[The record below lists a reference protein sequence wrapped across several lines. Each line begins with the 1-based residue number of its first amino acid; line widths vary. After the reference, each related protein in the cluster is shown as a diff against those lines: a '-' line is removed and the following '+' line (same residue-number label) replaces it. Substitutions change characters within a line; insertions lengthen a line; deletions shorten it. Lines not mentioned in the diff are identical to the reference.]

1 MGRSPLY
8 EHPFFNGCTAAAVDA
23 ITALGE
29 IVDYPPGSEVLR
41 FGEPAEHLFVLC
53 SGVAR
58 VLIPGPDGMR
68 FVAKIFVAPAVFG
81 EMETLSRTTFIESV
95 EAARACRILRLST
108 EALRRVFDAHPQV
121 TKNLL
126 VDVCRRFRATAV
138 HSGFSATRSVE
149 ARLANL
155 LLAYLRAFGTQVAGG
170 VQIVFDD
177 LTLLE
182 LASGIGANEKSVR
195 RAIKTWAEAGWVLR
209 RGKHIIVG
217 NRDAL
222 QELAGTDAPQL
233 DYRWTA

>member
-1 MGRSPLY
+1 
-8 EHPFFNGCTAAAVDA
+8 
-23 ITALGE
+23 
-29 IVDYPPGSEVLR
+29 
-41 FGEPAEHLFVLC
+41 
-53 SGVAR
+53 
-58 VLIPGPDGMR
+58 
-68 FVAKIFVAPAVFG
+68 
-81 EMETLSRTTFIESV
+81 
-95 EAARACRILRLST
+95 
-108 EALRRVFDAHPQV
+108 
-121 TKNLL
+121 
-126 VDVCRRFRATAV
+126 V

-195 RAIKTWAEAGWVLR
+195 RAIKGWVEAGWVLR

-217 NRDAL
+217 NRKAL
-222 QELAGTDAPQL
+222 QELAGSDAPQL